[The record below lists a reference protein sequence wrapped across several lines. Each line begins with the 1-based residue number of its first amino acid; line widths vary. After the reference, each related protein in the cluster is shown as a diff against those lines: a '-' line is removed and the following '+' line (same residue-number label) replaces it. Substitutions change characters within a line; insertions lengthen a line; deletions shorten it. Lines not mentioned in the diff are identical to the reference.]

1 MCIEDRSIPRRSAG
15 STGLRGGGKSCTA
28 SARNRCGLRSSR
40 SDSACALNG
49 RAARSGTRRLG
60 LRMPRGRPRG
70 LPDLP
75 LAKLSRARRAREAK
89 RDQYQVL
96 EILGHHLRKAGG
108 SRRGQA
114 NRQQCRALAA
124 FQKHSFGGKNQLYVL
139 DTFWS
144 RLLVSRR
151 HKPLLLHV
159 NAERLPQ
166 PPMVTCGGS
175 PSCARCSSAIAAIPA
190 DRRKPGG
197 SPRSGLSG
205 PVVR

>member
-1 MCIEDRSIPRRSAG
+1 MAGPRDRARAAWDCG
-15 STGLRGGGKSCTA
+15 CRGGGPAGCRICPW
-28 SARNRCGLRSSR
+28 RN
-40 SDSACALNG
+40 
-49 RAARSGTRRLG
+49 
-60 LRMPRGRPRG
+60 
-70 LPDLP
+70 
-75 LAKLSRARRAREAK
+75 LSRARRAREAK

-96 EILGHHLRKAGG
+96 EILGYDLRKAGG
-108 SRRGQA
+108 SRRAQA

-124 FQKHSFGGKNQLYVL
+124 FQKHSFGGKNEALYVL

-166 PPMVTCGGS
+166 PPMVTRGGS

-205 PVVR
+205 PVVRTVSELFAASLRQPQPLHEPVARSTIRV